1 MQTMT
6 LKATAPRTLWRLLSC
21 LAVCNFASA
30 AQAQAAGPD
39 QGFFLDLAALESSRV
54 EKDVCQEKHPE
65 FSEKNAVAFAASP
78 YSKKTAEELIG
89 ALDSADDRRKLLA
102 HLPQL
107 RAEIRAGYAERS
119 PPQLKS
125 VCASYASAI
134 EQMTRDAQAR
144 GKKP

>member
-1 MQTMT
+1 MQTT
-6 LKATAPRTLWRLLSC
+6 ILKATAPRTLWRLLSC
-21 LAVCNFASA
+21 MVACNLAAA
-30 AQAQAAGPD
+30 AQAQAAGLD
-39 QGFFLDLAALESSRV
+39 QGFFLDLAALETSRV
-54 EKDVCQEKHPE
+54 EKDVCLEKHPE
-65 FSEKNAVAFAASP
+65 FNEKNASAFASSP
-78 YSKKTAEELIG
+78 YSKKTAEEMIG

-119 PPQLKS
+119 PQQLKS

-144 GKKP
+144 GNKP